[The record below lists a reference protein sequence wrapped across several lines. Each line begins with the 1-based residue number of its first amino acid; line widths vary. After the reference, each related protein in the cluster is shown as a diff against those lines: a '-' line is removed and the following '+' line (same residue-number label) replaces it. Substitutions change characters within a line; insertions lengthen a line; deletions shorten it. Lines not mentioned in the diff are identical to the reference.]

1 MECALALCFD
11 SFGIHA
17 GLFGSLAFGFQA
29 GGVRLFLLEFTLEL
43 VDLVLGERE
52 IVASIENVGAGL

>member
-1 MECALALCFD
+1 M
-11 SFGIHA
+11 
-17 GLFGSLAFGFQA
+17 
-29 GGVRLFLLEFTLEL
+29 FLLEFTLEL